1 MIKNLIISIL
11 FLFASVVLAA
21 NTDTTQAPL
30 HGYVGTK
37 MCGMCHHTEKQG
49 DQLGIWQKSK
59 HAQAYKTLETAEA
72 DKIAKEKGFTTP
84 AVKTPE
90 CLKCHAIGYNV
101 SAKLLGHMF
110 KVEDGVQCET
120 CHGGGADYKSLSVMK
135 NKKEAIAKGL
145 QVHTDLKTFCTKCH
159 NSESPFWKK
168 GEVFNADSM
177 WALIKHPIPASK

>member
-11 FLFASVVLAA
+11 FLSASVVLAA
-21 NTDTTQAPL
+21 NADTTQAPQ
-30 HGYVGTK
+30 HGYVGTFI
-37 MCGMCHHTEKQG
+37 CGMCHHSPKQG
-49 DQLGIWQKSK
+49 NQLGIWKNSK

-72 DKIAKEKGFTTP
+72 NKIAKEKGYSTP

-101 SAKLLGHMF
+101 SAKLLGPKF

-135 NKKEAIAKGL
+135 NKKEAMAKGL
-145 QVHTDLKTFCTKCH
+145 QIHTDLKTFCVKCH
-159 NSESPFWKK
+159 NSESPTWKK
-168 GEVFNADSM
+168 GEKLDIDAM
-177 WALIKHPIPASK
+177 WAKIKHPIPAKK